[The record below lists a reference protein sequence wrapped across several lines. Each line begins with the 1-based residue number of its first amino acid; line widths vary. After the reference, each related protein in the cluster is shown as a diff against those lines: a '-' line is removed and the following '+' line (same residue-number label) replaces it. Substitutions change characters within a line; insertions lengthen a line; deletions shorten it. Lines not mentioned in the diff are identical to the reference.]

1 MEQRKIREEIFKILF
16 EHELVSS
23 NIFERT
29 KQFLEENKLSNSKE
43 EFINRFMKE
52 YSENEQ
58 ELVTGL
64 KKYLKT
70 WSFERLGVVEKVLLK
85 MSYYEIVLK
94 KEEYEIVINEAV
106 ELAKIYG
113 DVKTRQF
120 INGVLADLVKEMR

>member
-58 ELVTGL
+58 ELVTC
-64 KKYLKT
+64 
-70 WSFERLGVVEKVLLK
+70 LLYT
-85 MSYYEIVLK
+85 SPSPR
-94 KEEYEIVINEAV
+94 
-106 ELAKIYG
+106 
-113 DVKTRQF
+113 D
-120 INGVLADLVKEMR
+120 